1 MLTLRLIATGL
12 TGASAFMVAERQQS
26 DSSEDAYE
34 NICQPTNAT
43 GFPDFSAPCN
53 LWSRTQR
60 LCVYGEQIR
69 GIVDGPG
76 LNNYG
81 DEDGKAMK
89 QHSPGYQRDCVCQSQ
104 LFDQMNGCMA
114 CNDAL
119 GGDSRSLIASSA
131 IESFSSEYCAVSAT
145 PTRGYIAAINSVL
158 AEVAEQTDLPTS
170 SSSPINSLGD
180 KTDVS
185 LYWTP
190 SATGAS
196 AWDVGLPTGIS
207 ATFSSLHT
215 SGGQI
220 IPTAAARGADSG
232 TGSKI
237 STNDAAQTN
246 SGDKSAESTSTVSEG
261 RAVQT
266 GMAAPCMI
274 VGFMGAAAIAAAL

>member
-1 MLTLRLIATGL
+1 MLTLRLIAIGL
-12 TGASAFMVAERQQS
+12 TIAGAFQVTERQQS

-34 NICQPTNAT
+34 NVCMPTNAT

-69 GIVDGPG
+69 SIVDGPG

-89 QHSPGYQRDCVCQSQ
+89 QNPPGYQRDCICQSQ
-104 LFDQMNGCMA
+104 LFDQMQGCMS

-131 IESFSSEYCAVSAT
+131 IESFSSSYCAVAT
-145 PTRGYIAAINSVL
+145 IPTRGYIAAINSVL

-170 SSSPINSLGD
+170 SSSALNSLGS

-185 LYWTP
+185 LYWTA
-190 SATGAS
+190 SATGVS
-196 AWDVGLPTGIS
+196 AWDVGLPTGTS

-220 IPTAAARGADSG
+220 IPTAATREADSG
-232 TGSKI
+232 TDSKI
-237 STNDAAQTN
+237 STNDAARTN
-246 SGDKSAESTSTVSEG
+246 TKDKSGESTSTVSES

-266 GMAAPCMI
+266 GMAAPCMV
-274 VGFMGAAAIAAAL
+274 VGFMGAVAIAAAL